1 MNVIEIFAKFVV
13 DTNDFDNALDSA
25 SNKASSF
32 GSAFGSVMGGVGKA
46 AAMAV
51 AGLTATAGAVGMVA
65 QQASGAYAEY
75 QQLTG
80 GIETLFEDQEAVN
93 EVMANASDAYKT
105 AGMSTNDY
113 MDTVINMAASLNK
126 ATGDTMESARLAD
139 VAITDMADNVN
150 KMGTSMESVQNAYRG
165 FTRGNFTMLDNLALG
180 YSGTKEGMQE
190 LLDNA
195 EKISGVKYD
204 IGSYAD
210 IVNAI
215 HVVQQE
221 MGITGT
227 TAEEAGETISG
238 SAASMKAAWD
248 NLMLGIADPNADL
261 GQLIDNMVTT
271 AETSLTNMLPTFT
284 QAITGIGQLVQG
296 LAPVVAEELPKVLD
310 SVLPSLLNA
319 AGTLL
324 TNLSTALPD
333 LLSSVLGPI
342 SEELPKVLE
351 TALPPLLDAAT
362 GLIDSLVT
370 VISNALPGLIT
381 TIGASLPRII
391 TTLSTTIKNLIG
403 KLPSIISPLA
413 RAIADNAPI
422 LLDAILE
429 VATELISNV
438 DEIILP
444 ILDVIPD
451 LLTGL
456 GQAILENIEPLYSA
470 VFESILHIAEALP
483 DLLPEL
489 VAGLLTLV
497 TALLEEMPV
506 IADMMLTVLP
516 QIIEPLTEGV
526 IRAISD
532 NLPLIVS
539 TIVAFF
545 TNYVPTFLKLMFGS
559 VAMIIVG
566 LYDGIKAALG
576 ERATE
581 LWDNIKAWWEQ
592 TKTNIADGWNTF
604 ITAIKMWFNDLPYN
618 LGYALADMLLK
629 IGEWATSVWDWITND
644 LPKIIEG
651 IIEWFATLPFRI
663 GEWFGEV
670 IVKIATW
677 ASDMIDKIQEVLP
690 DVIDGIATFFEELPE
705 KAIEWGKD
713 MIQGFIDG
721 VGDMAE
727 EAWGAIED
735 FAQGVADR
743 IGFSEPELGPLSDFH
758 TYAPDMMELFA
769 QGIEDNQDL
778 VASAMDKSLS
788 FKPAV
793 DTSSMNMASTMDG
806 RYVAE
811 QPTINLT
818 LEVDGETFGR
828 LVYKLNGEQDQ
839 RVGVNMVEAFG

>member
-1 MNVIEIFAKFVV
+1 MNVIEIFSKFIV

-46 AAMAV
+46 AAMAA

-190 LLDNA
+190 LLADA
-195 EKISGVKYD
+195 EKISGIKYD
-204 IGSYAD
+204 VSSYAD

-215 HVVQQE
+215 HVVQE
-221 MGITGT
+221 NMGITGT
-227 TAEEAGETISG
+227 TAQEAGETISG

-296 LAPVVAEELPKVLD
+296 LAPVVADELPKVLD
-310 SVLPSLLNA
+310 SVLPPLLDA

-333 LLSSVLGPI
+333 LIG
-342 SEELPKVLE
+342 
-351 TALPPLLDAAT
+351 
-362 GLIDSLVT
+362 SLVT
-370 VISNALPGLIT
+370 VITSALPGLIT
-381 TIGASLPRII
+381 TIGTSLPKII
-391 TTLSTTIKNLIG
+391 TSLSTTIKNLIG
-403 KLPSIISPLA
+403 ALPSIISPLA
-413 RAIADNAPI
+413 KAIADNAPI

-429 VATELISNV
+429 VATELVSNV

-451 LLTGL
+451 LLMGL

-470 VFESILHIAEALP
+470 IFDSIIHIAEALP

-489 VAGLLTLV
+489 VAGLLTLFTAGLEKMPVLVDMMV
-497 TALLEEMPV
+497 TA
-506 IADMMLTVLP
+506 LP
-516 QIIEPLTEGV
+516 QIIEPLIEGV
-526 IRAISD
+526 IRAITD
-532 NLPLIVS
+532 NLPLILS
-539 TIVAFF
+539 AFVALF
-545 TNYVPTFLKLMFGS
+545 TNYVPSYLKLILGI

-576 ERATE
+576 ECTTE

-618 LGYALADMLLK
+618 LGCALADMLIK

-651 IIEWFATLPFRI
+651 IIEWFATLPVRI
-663 GEWFGEV
+663 CEWFGEV

-690 DVIDGIATFFEELPE
+690 DVIDGIATFFEELPD

-721 VGDMAE
+721 VGDMAK
-727 EAWGAIED
+727 EAWGAVED
-735 FAQGVADR
+735 FAQGIADR

-769 QGIEDNQDL
+769 QGIKDNEDL

-793 DTSSMNMASTMDG
+793 DTSGMNMASTMDG

-811 QPTINLT
+811 QPTINLM
-818 LEVDGETFGR
+818 LEVDGEAFGR